1 MGNTVDI
8 LTTLINKANKVMEK
22 GKALTT
28 KQRKKMKS
36 TTFCGPGRSF
46 PVPNCRYVGIARAFL
61 GRSKFSASTK
71 KRISACISRRA
82 KEMNCK
88 NTKKK
93 AKSNYDEVGGFDYCI
108 YSGLNKDERELYLSD
123 DFKSTKELVE
133 SSIKNPDMD
142 LDFQCQ

>member
-1 MGNTVDI
+1 MSATVNI
-8 LTTLINKANKVMEK
+8 LTTLIEKANKVMEE

-61 GRSKFSASTK
+61 GRSKFSAATK
-71 KRISACISRRA
+71 KRISACISRKA

-88 NTKKK
+88 SVKKK
-93 AKSNYDEVGGFDYCI
+93 SKSSYDEVGGFDYCI
-108 YSGLNKDERELYLSD
+108 YSGLNKTERELYLSD
-123 DFKSTKELVE
+123 EFKSTKVLVE
-133 SSIKNPDMD
+133 ESIKNPDMC
-142 LDFQCQ
+142 LDFKCE

>member
-1 MGNTVDI
+1 MSNKIDV
-8 LTTLINKANKVMEK
+8 LTNLIEKANEVIEE

-61 GRSKFSASTK
+61 GRSKFSAATK
-71 KRISACISRRA
+71 KRISACISRKA

-88 NTKKK
+88 STKKK
-93 AKSNYDEVGGFDYCI
+93 SKSSYDEIGGFEYHI
-108 YSGLNKDERELYLSD
+108 YSGLNKDERELYLSE
-123 DFKSTKELVE
+123 DFKATKELVE
-133 SSIKNPDMD
+133 KSIKNPDMD
-142 LDFQCQ
+142 LKF

>member
-1 MGNTVDI
+1 MNNTIDI
-8 LTTLINKANKVMEK
+8 LTTLINKANKVMEE

-46 PVPNCRYVGIARAFL
+46 PVPNCRYVGIAKAFL
-61 GRSKFSASTK
+61 GRSKFSAATK
-71 KRISACISRRA
+71 KRISACINRKA
-82 KEMNCK
+82 KEMKCK
-88 NTKKK
+88 VTKK
-93 AKSNYDEVGGFDYCI
+93 AKSSYDKIGDFDYCI
-108 YSGLNKDERELYLSD
+108 YSSLNKDERALYLSD

-133 SSIKNPDMD
+133 ASIKNPDMD